1 MKKIMIMAATALMA
15 LTAGAQTAKDLS
27 AKVDE
32 AFKVINAEKEN
43 YAKYSAKIMPNY
55 NPAVYYD
62 ACVQAINAAIA
73 CEEVDKQPNE
83 KGKIAP
89 KFRKKNVTRI
99 NPLRADLVGAGLD
112 AYNDKD
118 YAAAS
123 KYFGAYSDSRQTSLF
138 EGSNIP
144 VEPNYGQITYYGALA
159 AFFAKDYAPAIKR
172 AQIALASN
180 DQELES
186 FKTDAVNIQ
195 VSSYEEMQ
203 KAGGISKDELIAN
216 VKAISEK
223 YPDNP
228 AVFSRLVTIYQ
239 ENGDD
244 ASANQAIDAR
254 LQKDPNDYMANALL
268 GQNAQNASDFEKA
281 IDSYKRVMT
290 SKPDF
295 IQVKQNLAFCY
306 FSKAAAAIE
315 KNSDNLGRIAA
326 DALPGITEDMNQAK
340 KILDEVKVEDPDEN
354 QVSWKFLSNRIDY
367 VLENLK

>member
-15 LTAGAQTAKDLS
+15 LTAGAQTAKELS
-27 AKVDE
+27 VKVDE
-32 AFKVINAEKEN
+32 AFKVINAEKDN
-43 YAKYSAKIMPNY
+43 YAKYSAKIMPDY
-55 NPAVYYD
+55 NPNIYYD
-62 ACVQAINAAIA
+62 ACVQAINAAMA
-73 CEEVDKQPNE
+73 CDEADKQPNE

-99 NPLRADLVGAGLD
+99 NPLRGDLVGAGLD
-112 AYNDKD
+112 AYNAKD
-118 YAAAS
+118 YASAS
-123 KYFGAYSDSRQTSLF
+123 KYFGAFTDSRQSSLY
-138 EGSNIP
+138 EGSNLPI
-144 VEPNYGQITYYGALA
+144 EQNYGQITYYGALA

-172 AQIALASN
+172 AEIALASG
-180 DQELES
+180 DQDLES

-244 ASANQAIDAR
+244 ASANKAIEDR
-254 LQKDPNDYMANALL
+254 IQKDPNDYMAHALR
-268 GQNAQNASDFEKA
+268 GQNAQNANDYDTA
-281 IDSYKRVMT
+281 IDSYKRVLA

-306 FSKAAAAIE
+306 FNKGAAAVE
-315 KNSDNLGRIAA
+315 KNSDNMGRIAEA
-326 DALPGITEDMNQAK
+326 AVPGIKEDFNNAK
-340 KILDEVKVEDPDEN
+340 KVLDEVKAEDPNEE
-354 QVSWKFLSNRIDY
+354 QVSWKFLSDRIDY
-367 VLENLK
+367 ALENIK